1 MSLILTY
8 GQCFVE
14 EWHASCWC
22 LGCFTFD
29 LPRTYNR
36 NWFCRNALMGLMF
49 GTDELWLFFQ
59 NNIKKIHH
67 VFLHPSSCWSRF
79 CTDKLGT
86 KALNLR
92 KNILSSQELLTWL
105 LLHWNCHELSA
116 ETLHMIKTFQKRQK
130 IQQLDHSIGSHHLCC
145 VFSLRPAPPP
155 TPEPTHQFRWLLE
168 LGRLATSFLH
178 FEAIQLWTRILWE
191 SNDFM
196 CHVWILWVSQ
206 CFLYKDNTCNFGC
219 SFPSTS
225 HVQPLH
231 PSLIDLLLPWV
242 MVRWTN

>member
-1 MSLILTY
+1 
-8 GQCFVE
+8 
-14 EWHASCWC
+14 
-22 LGCFTFD
+22 
-29 LPRTYNR
+29 
-36 NWFCRNALMGLMF
+36 MGLMF

-155 TPEPTHQFRWLLE
+155 QPPNQPINSDDCWNLGDWPLLFYILRRFNCGRGFCENPMISCVMYGSCGYLSAFFIRTTLANFVVHIQSLHMSSLYIHLWLIYFFHGSWWDEPINKSTVSHLNLYE
-168 LGRLATSFLH
+168 VATETSLA
-178 FEAIQLWTRILWE
+178 
-191 SNDFM
+191 M
-196 CHVWILWVSQ
+196 
-206 CFLYKDNTCNFGC
+206 
-219 SFPSTS
+219 
-225 HVQPLH
+225 
-231 PSLIDLLLPWV
+231 
-242 MVRWTN
+242 